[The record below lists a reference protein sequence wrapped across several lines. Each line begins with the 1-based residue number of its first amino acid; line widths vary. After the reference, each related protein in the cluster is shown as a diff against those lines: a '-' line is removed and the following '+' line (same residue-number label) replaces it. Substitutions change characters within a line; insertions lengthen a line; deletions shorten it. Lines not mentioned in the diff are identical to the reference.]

1 MFHSTTYARNFPPG
15 FRSAAAYDAD
25 LVRRFNAGDQ
35 AVFAEIMGRYHKRI
49 LALVRRFLQNDH
61 DAEDVAQ
68 DTFIRAHRALAN
80 FRGDSALSTWLVRIA
95 MNLACNRYWYF
106 FRRQRQN
113 TISLNQPLTDAQTN
127 PLTEII
133 AADAPSPLRLAI
145 RNEFVDLVADCL
157 EKLEAPHR
165 EILRMRYLQH
175 YSYEEIGDELG
186 INFGTVKSRVARA
199 REKLRKLILEA
210 APEFGREATM
220 EDFFE
225 TLRSDPAAA
234 TPTPVA

>member
-1 MFHSTTYARNFPPG
+1 MFHFTQTTTFPAG
-15 FRSAAAYDAD
+15 FKSAAAYDAD
-25 LVRRFNAGDQ
+25 LVKRFNAGDQ
-35 AVFAEIMGRYHKRI
+35 QAFAEIMGRYHKRI

-80 FRGDSALSTWLVRIA
+80 FRGESALSTWLVRIA

-113 TISLNQPLTDAQTN
+113 TISLDQPLTDSQTN
-127 PLTEII
+127 PLTEIV

-145 RNEFVDLVADCL
+145 RNEFVDLVAECL
-157 EKLEAPHR
+157 DKLEVPHR
-165 EILRMRYLQH
+165 DILRMRYLQH
-175 YSYEEIGDELG
+175 YSYEEIGEALG

-225 TLRSDPAAA
+225 TLRGDPAAA